1 MDQLGTVKGQS
12 LFSYRIHNLRDIME
26 QLESPL
32 QLTALS
38 AVRVV
43 RCFCLALHMTPPQS
57 PEPAN
62 ADMRITSSVSVGPA
76 GLCKGISLV
85 CRVVVSVSFP
95 ALKLSF
101 L

>member
-43 RCFCLALHMTPPQS
+43 RCFCLALHMTPPHSVPDGWEILLVWQL
-57 PEPAN
+57 PELQLP
-62 ADMRITSSVSVGPA
+62 S
-76 GLCKGISLV
+76 CSLPV
-85 CRVVVSVSFP
+85 RVQLQPQRNTAAFCP
-95 ALKLSF
+95 
-101 L
+101 